1 MMTIMLTKA
10 KTMIKPSLRRAMNKQ
25 SMCIYSYAD
34 SKTGVL
40 LTRNQ
45 SVTILQN
52 NIHQKS
58 SSQSID

>member
-25 SMCIYSYAD
+25 SMYIYSYAD